1 MRLERSQFTDF
12 STSQPETSRRH
23 EPVTHTAYK
32 TPANSQSSIPPK
44 QPARHDFN
52 IGANGSSWL
61 EHAVFSPAA
70 NVLQTPYH
78 AQTGHRARRD
88 QVYAILNARIM
99 RPTDPLPG
107 IRGRRSDGIEPRLYV
122 LARRGHRS
130 RALWHVLHPVSPE
143 RVRPPFGL
151 CGRRRS
157 EELEYGRLYAFANAS
172 VRKVRLL

>member
-1 MRLERSQFTDF
+1 MSASAIRGHTDAPAVLAAVRLRSLCG
-12 STSQPETSRRH
+12 PNPH
-23 EPVTHTAYK
+23 EHPRN
-32 TPANSQSSIPPK
+32 PANTV
-44 QPARHDFN
+44 PADPHVSEPFARIRGYSRFLKA

-88 QVYAILNARIM
+88 RVYAILNARIM
-99 RPTDPLPG
+99 RPTNPLPG

-151 CGRRRS
+151 CGQRRS
-157 EELEYGRLYAFANAS
+157 GTR
-172 VRKVRLL
+172 VRPPLCV